1 MLRVVLQGKF
11 VHKVRVDVELGR
23 VEPAPLQRPE
33 EGHRFFRIFFII
45 LVPYVQQFP
54 ETQNLEEQDQ

>member
-11 VHKVRVDVELGR
+11 VDKVRVHVELGR

-33 EGHRFFRIFFII
+33 EGHRLFRIFFII

-54 ETQNLEEQDQ
+54 EAEDLQEQY